1 MKLRPMSEFDPT
13 RPALVHDELNDRT
26 FESKPEWADSY
37 REAADPRWGS
47 DGKIGWDGLI
57 LDGWRPLSWRHSAP
71 RAAGATT
78 RLAWMDTKAVDRAS
92 LGQ

>member
-47 DGKIGWDGLI
+47 DGKIGWD
-57 LDGWRPLSWRHSAP
+57 AP
-71 RAAGATT
+71 RSRCARPPDDHTA
-78 RLAWMDTKAVDRAS
+78 R
-92 LGQ
+92 